1 MGLLLVSPAARAA
14 PPAEIII
21 AADATFWS
29 AGGVT
34 APVTVTIDRYATDRD
49 RDELLAALEQGSTPG
64 AYKWLS
70 AHSTLGTVQVG
81 PLRTSIKFAYARST
95 ADRRLIT
102 IVTAQPIAY
111 VGTGLP
117 AINPRTG
124 FELGLV
130 LLDTTNSGVGR
141 GELIPATNLR
151 LDADRAIV
159 MTEPKGEVIQL
170 SNIALR

>member
-1 MGLLLVSPAARAA
+1 MSPAARAA
-14 PPAEIII
+14 PPAEII
-21 AADATFWS
+21 AADATFRS

-64 AYKWLS
+64 AYKWLA
-70 AHSTLGTVQVG
+70 AHGTLGTVQVG
-81 PLRTSIKFAYARST
+81 PLRTAIKYAYARST

-102 IVTAQPIAY
+102 IVTAEPIAY

-117 AINPRTG
+117 AIKARSG

-130 LLDTTNSGVGR
+130 LLDTTNTGVGR

-159 MTEPKGEVIQL
+159 MTEPKGEVILLQ
-170 SNIALR
+170 NIVLR